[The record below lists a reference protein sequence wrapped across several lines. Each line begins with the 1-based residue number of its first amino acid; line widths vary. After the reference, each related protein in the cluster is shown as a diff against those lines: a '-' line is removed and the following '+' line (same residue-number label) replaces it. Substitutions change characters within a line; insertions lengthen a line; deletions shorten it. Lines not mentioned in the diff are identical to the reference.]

1 MFRRIKQLVGLVILF
16 ISKFSLRSVDLN
28 IYGSWFGEKFSDNS
42 AYLFL
47 TELEKEGKKNIWIT
61 KNRLLK
67 RQLKE
72 EIPIEYAY
80 SIRGIFYQLR
90 AKNVYVSTSV
100 ADVEKNL
107 IGGANVINLWH
118 GIPLKKVMY
127 DVSSP
132 GLEEKIRLKA
142 TNNFVTCSSLSL
154 KSIYMSAFNV
164 DDSHCLVTGQPRTD
178 IFFNN
183 TDTFA
188 LLRRSLASIENKFL
202 GKKIVLYAPTHRSE
216 GKESIEIE
224 KLIDLN
230 KLNLLMIDRNY
241 IFMIKKHFYHRND
254 TPIGNYSNILDI
266 TKEDIDTQVLLNIT
280 DILITDYSSIYID
293 FLLKEKPI
301 IFFRYDLERYLIKDR
316 ALYFEYEM
324 VTPGIKVKDGNTL
337 LETIEYLTR
346 NEYQYKEQDQQI
358 TDLFFDYKDG
368 NASSRVVSEILFRNE
383 HFK

>member
-100 ADVEKNL
+100 A
-107 IGGANVINLWH
+107 
-118 GIPLKKVMY
+118 MY

-316 ALYFEYEM
+316 ALYFEYEL